1 MKKIITAVAILVAT
15 LTNAQVK
22 EGSVSYVMTIEGL
35 PPDLVDAP
43 PGCPFQ
49 PRCPYAIERCLPEN
63 PSLEPVVPGHRIACW
78 VDVTGGREP
87 HAEPVAQ
94 GV

>member
-1 MKKIITAVAILVAT
+1 MLSFSCFEPARRAVPALAPIARCIGLKRLPLIFALFVSFS
-15 LTNAQVK
+15 NVRDD
-22 EGSVSYVMTIEGL
+22 GSI
-35 PPDLVDAP
+35 
-43 PGCPFQ
+43 
-49 PRCPYAIERCLPEN
+49 AIERCVPEN

-87 HAEPVAQ
+87 HAEPVVQ

>member
-1 MKKIITAVAILVAT
+1 MSTALENPNPNPEVQRHRGLIILKGEIPSPA
-15 LTNAQVK
+15 N
-22 EGSVSYVMTIEGL
+22 
-35 PPDLVDAP
+35 PPA
-43 PGCPFQ
+43 GCPFQ
-49 PRCPYAIERCLPEN
+49 PRCPYAIERCVPVN